1 MPTIEE
7 ILRQSIPELNKRYVE
22 KRRPVPK
29 GLLEALDV
37 DKRQGAKQL
46 ARRIRGRYRSNRSE
60 GQRLHS
66 ILRFEIELWAE
77 GFSTVAGV
85 DEAGMAPLA
94 GPVVAGAVI
103 LPQNYKL
110 RGLNDSKKILDPEK
124 RDELA
129 LQIKDD
135 ALCWAV
141 GFAEVEEIDKIN
153 IYHAG
158 LLAMQRAVEG
168 LGAKPDFIL
177 VDARKI
183 PNCTT
188 PQRGIIR
195 GDSLSASIAAASI
208 IAKTT
213 RDAYMLRM
221 DEMYQGY
228 GFASHKGYPTP
239 EHCKALKELG
249 AIDIHRRSF
258 ARVRQALGLDPVQT
272 GLFDLD
278 VSEEMDLTSEEIVLS
293 ELSLTEV
300 REATVSD
307 EGESKEMAATPGL

>member
-1 MPTIEE
+1 MPALED
-7 ILRQSIPELNKRYVE
+7 LLHKSIPELNEMFVE
-22 KRRPVPK
+22 RRRPVPK
-29 GLLEALDV
+29 GLLEALEIDH
-37 DKRQGAKQL
+37 RQGAQQL
-46 ARRIRGRYRSNRSE
+46 AKRIRQRYRSNRSE

-66 ILRFEIELWAE
+66 LLRFEIELWAD
-77 GFSTVAGV
+77 GFGMVAGV

-129 LQIKDD
+129 IQIKQD
-135 ALCWAV
+135 AICWAV

-158 LLAMQRAVEG
+158 LLAMQRAVQG
-168 LGAKPDFIL
+168 LNSNPDFIL

-213 RDAYMLRM
+213 RDAHMLEL
-221 DEMYQGY
+221 DTLYNGY
-228 GFASHKGYPTP
+228 GLASHKGYPTP
-239 EHCKALKELG
+239 EHCRALKELG
-249 AIDIHRRSF
+249 ALPIHRRSF
-258 ARVRQALGLDPVQT
+258 ARVRQALGLDPIQNE
-272 GLFDLD
+272 LFADEPID
-278 VSEEMDLTSEEIVLS
+278 SENFADDS
-293 ELSLTEV
+293 
-300 REATVSD
+300 
-307 EGESKEMAATPGL
+307 EMAKELAAAQVL

>member
-1 MPTIEE
+1 MPSIEE
-7 ILRQSIPELNKRYVE
+7 ILRKSIPELNKRYVE
-22 KRRPVPK
+22 KQRPVPK

-37 DKRQGAKQL
+37 DKRHGAKQL
-46 ARRIRGRYRSNRSE
+46 ARRIRDRYRSNRSE

-129 LQIKDD
+129 LQIKED
-135 ALCWAV
+135 ALCWSV

-168 LGAKPDFIL
+168 LSAKPDFIL

-213 RDAYMLRM
+213 RDAHMLRM
-221 DEMYQGY
+221 DDMYKGY

-272 GLFDLD
+272 GLFDLE
-278 VSEEMDLTSEEIVLS
+278 VSEEMNLTSEEIVLAEIS
-293 ELSLTEV
+293 VTEV
-300 REATVSD
+300 SVTDEAES
-307 EGESKEMAATPGL
+307 SKEMTAIPGL